1 MATAEPIILNDKTNN
16 DDPIRELVE
25 ELKQTNRALNDLV
38 KEPQRQYQTQHLEE
52 QFGTIPEKLLRNWQS
67 MTNYW
72 TETIGRTMSLLVR
85 CSPPV
90 LLAGAA
96 EKFQQLQHDSG
107 QPRSATR

>member
-1 MATAEPIILNDKTNN
+1 MAAAEAIILNDKTNS

-52 QFGTIPEKLLRNWQS
+52 QFGSIPQNLLRNWQS
-67 MTNYW
+67 MTKYW
-72 TETIGRTMSLLVR
+72 TETMARTMSLLVR

-96 EKFQQLQHDSG
+96 EKFQELQHDSG
-107 QPRSATR
+107 QQRSAPR